1 MFERI
6 IVIGDVHGC
15 VKTLKNLITK
25 IQPTSDDWIIMLGDY
40 FDRGPSSAEVFKYLQ
55 EMNNKYSCTF
65 LKGNHEQM
73 LVNAFWKGERYL
85 WYCNGGR
92 ITEDSFSKADIPIG
106 QAISWASK
114 LPLWI
119 ESEKYYFVHAGLPYG
134 DPDQNDEEDMLWD
147 RAHMQDEERMTSKT
161 VVFGHTPHA
170 KPILT
175 PNGNICIDTGC
186 VFNTENFKGSLT
198 AMIINAKDEEDC
210 EFISVPY
217 IDFN

>member
-1 MFERI
+1 MIFIERRC
-6 IVIGDVHGC
+6 GAPC
-15 VKTLKNLITK
+15 
-25 IQPTSDDWIIMLGDY
+25 
-40 FDRGPSSAEVFKYLQ
+40 R
-55 EMNNKYSCTF
+55 
-65 LKGNHEQM
+65 
-73 LVNAFWKGERYL
+73 
-85 WYCNGGR
+85 
-92 ITEDSFSKADIPIG
+92 SFSKAGIPIG

-147 RAHMQDEERMTSKT
+147 RAHIQDRDKMTSKT
-161 VVFGHTPHA
+161 VVFGHTPQA
-170 KPILT
+170 KPTLT